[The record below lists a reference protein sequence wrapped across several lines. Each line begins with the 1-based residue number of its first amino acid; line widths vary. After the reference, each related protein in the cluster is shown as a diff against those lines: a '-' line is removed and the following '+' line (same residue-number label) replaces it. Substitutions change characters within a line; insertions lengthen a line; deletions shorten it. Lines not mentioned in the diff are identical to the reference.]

1 MTDPIYGD
9 SPIDVGLL
17 WDSTLRP
24 PLVNDDEMKVWR
36 AVVVGAV
43 DEKNESSWLIRW
55 RVGSV
60 LTAEGVHLDNL
71 GTELKFP
78 RPDGWDDD
86 RYRAAL
92 VPIEGVVLTLKVPSR
107 TVALAA
113 GLTDAQPGQSFKVA
127 QLVDIGAVYCVLLF
141 GVDANEVQTY
151 RTVLEY
157 GRPKGVEL
165 CLLFTPAEEDEVL
178 YLDGFMGATLDGP
191 AVMIDSF

>member
-1 MTDPIYGD
+1 VTDPIYGD
-9 SPIDVGLL
+9 NPIDVGLL
-17 WDSTLRP
+17 WDSTFRP
-24 PLVNDDEMKVWR
+24 PLVNDAEMKVWR

-60 LTAEGVHLDNL
+60 LTAEGVHMDNL
-71 GTELKFP
+71 GDELKFP

-92 VPIEGVVLTLKVPSR
+92 VPIEGVVLTLKVPAR

-127 QLVDIGAVYCVLLF
+127 QLVDIGAAYCVAFF
-141 GVDANEVQTY
+141 GVSANEMQTY
-151 RTVLEY
+151 RVVMEY
-157 GRPKGVEL
+157 GRPKGVEM
-165 CLLFTPAEEDEVL
+165 CLVFSPFPEDEVFTIEVSEI
-178 YLDGFMGATLDGP
+178 GGP
-191 AVMIDSF
+191 DVIADAF